1 MFNRK
6 TLFILGAG
14 AGFDIGMPVG
24 TKLALDIH
32 HLTKVSLSHFGTL
45 EKGTHD
51 HEFALSFFERGKGT
65 NYFPA
70 FELIHKGIFFANS
83 IDDFLNIH
91 EGTPEIV
98 DVGKA
103 AIIRSILLAER
114 GSHLYVSSSN
124 ANNTLDLM
132 KVHTSWLT
140 RLMRVLGPGRKAPD
154 VGHVLDDVTF
164 INFNYD
170 RCLEHFLMH
179 ALHLQYGI
187 TKDKAKQIV
196 GNATIIHPY
205 GWVGALERVPF
216 GGIEHGRIDYL
227 ALAKQIKTYTEQV
240 EQESTLFSMQDAIR
254 EADCIVFLGFAYHS
268 QNMKLLFGK
277 HAVPKKTVPIFG
289 TAVGMSEADTSEVT
303 SLLKDLFPEYD
314 PDDELDDDPGPFGL
328 RLPRPT
334 MLKMNEHVVIE
345 RDMDCGNLFDSY
357 SKSIAGNYVT
367 L

>member
-1 MFNRK
+1 M
-6 TLFILGAG
+6 
-14 AGFDIGMPVG
+14 
-24 TKLALDIH
+24 
-32 HLTKVSLSHFGTL
+32 
-45 EKGTHD
+45 E
-51 HEFALSFFERGKGT
+51 
-65 NYFPA
+65 
-70 FELIHKGIFFANS
+70 
-83 IDDFLNIH
+83 
-91 EGTPEIV
+91 
-98 DVGKA
+98 VGKA

-114 GSHLYVSSSN
+114 GSHLHVSSSN

-154 VGHVLDDVTF
+154 VEHVLDDVTF

-205 GWVGALERVPF
+205 GWVGPLERVPF
-216 GGIEHGRIDYL
+216 GGIEHGRLDYL
-227 ALAKQIKTYTEQV
+227 ELAKQIKTYTEQV
-240 EQESTLFSMQDAIR
+240 EEESTLFSMQDVIR

-277 HAVPKKTVPIFG
+277 HAVPKKTIPIFG

-303 SLLKDLFPEYD
+303 GLLKGLFPEYD
-314 PDDELDDDPGPFGL
+314 PDDELDDGPGLFGL
-328 RLPRPT
+328 NHPRAT
-334 MLKMNEHVVIE
+334 ILKMNEHVVIE
-345 RDMDCGNLFDSY
+345 RDMDCGKLFDSY
-357 SKSIAGNYVT
+357 SKSIAGNYVMR
-367 L
+367 